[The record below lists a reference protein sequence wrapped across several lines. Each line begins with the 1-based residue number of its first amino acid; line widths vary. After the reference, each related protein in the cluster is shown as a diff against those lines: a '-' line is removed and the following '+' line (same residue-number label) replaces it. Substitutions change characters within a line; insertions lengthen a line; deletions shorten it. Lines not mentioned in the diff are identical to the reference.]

1 MTDIDQ
7 ALRALADR
15 PAHPALAGSE
25 AVVLRRIAAR
35 PDASLN
41 RHAVLAVAAAAVLG
55 TAAGYASDRS
65 ADAPRLALDSGA
77 ELAPSTLL
85 VGS

>member
-7 ALRALADR
+7 ALRALAER
-15 PAHPALAGSE
+15 PAHPALAASE
-25 AVVLRRIAAR
+25 GAVLRRIAAT
-35 PDASLN
+35 PDTSLN
-41 RHAVLAVAAAAVLG
+41 RHAILAVAAAAVLG
-55 TAAGYASDRS
+55 TAAGYASNPA